1 MSAKTTDTKQEIL
14 SIARNL
20 MKKVGYNAFS
30 YSDISKQLNIK
41 NAAVH
46 YHYPTKEDL
55 LADIVNTYI
64 EDYKKLESGLSSS
77 AMKAID
83 KISVFA
89 DRYAHLIEIQS
100 ICIIGSVASDFYTL
114 PEAVKA
120 KVVLLTNLVL
130 GMVANVLEKGRAN
143 GELFFEEDART
154 KALLIMTNLAAGVQL
169 ARITGKKDFERIR
182 TALLKQLKQ

>member
-1 MSAKTTDTKQEIL
+1 MSAKNTDTKQEIL
-14 SIARNL
+14 SIARDL

-30 YSDISKQLNIK
+30 YSDISRQLNIK

-64 EDYKKLESGLSSS
+64 EDYQQLEKGLTN
-77 AMKAID
+77 AQMKAMD
-83 KISVFA
+83 KLGVFA
-89 DRYAHLIEIQS
+89 DRYAQLIEVKS

-114 PEAVKA
+114 PEAVRD
-120 KVVLLTNLVL
+120 KVVLLTKLVL
-130 GMVANVLEKGRAN
+130 GMVANVLEKGRAL
-143 GELFFEEDART
+143 GEIQFTEDADT

-169 ARITGKKDFERIR
+169 ARITGKQDFDHIR
-182 TALLKQLKQ
+182 KAIMLQLKK

>member
-1 MSAKTTDTKQEIL
+1 MSAKNTDTKQEIL
-14 SIARNL
+14 SIARDL

-64 EDYKKLESGLSSS
+64 DDYKKLDEGLVN
-77 AMKAID
+77 APLKAID
-83 KISVFA
+83 KLGVFA
-89 DRYAHLIEIQS
+89 DRYAQLIEVKS

-114 PEAVKA
+114 PPAVRER
-120 KVVLLTNLVL
+120 VILLTKLVL
-130 GMVANVLEKGRAN
+130 GMVANVLEEGKVK
-143 GELFFEEDART
+143 GELHFIEDANTR
-154 KALLIMTNLAAGVQL
+154 ALLIMTNLAAGVQL
-169 ARITGKKDFERIR
+169 ARITGKQDFDHIR
-182 TALLKQLKQ
+182 NAIMLQLKK

>member
-1 MSAKTTDTKQEIL
+1 MPAKSTDTKQEIL
-14 SIARNL
+14 SIARDL
-20 MKKVGYNAFS
+20 LKKVGYNAFS

-64 EDYKKLESGLSSS
+64 EDYKQLESGLAHSTLP
-77 AMKAID
+77 AID
-83 KISVFA
+83 KVSVFA
-89 DRYAHLIEIQS
+89 DRYAHLIDLQS

-114 PEAVKA
+114 PEAVKDR
-120 KVVLLTNLVL
+120 VILLTNLVL
-130 GMVANVLEKGRAN
+130 GMVANVLVEGRTH
-143 GELFFEEDART
+143 GELFFAEDART

-169 ARITGKKDFERIR
+169 ARITGKKDFESIR
-182 TALLKQLKQ
+182 TALIAQLKK

>member
-14 SIARNL
+14 SIGRDL
-20 MKKVGYNAFS
+20 LKKVGYNAFS

-55 LADIVNTYI
+55 LADIVNNYI
-64 EDYKKLESGLSSS
+64 EDYKKLELGLANSNL
-77 AMKAID
+77 KTVD

-89 DRYAHLIEIQS
+89 DRYAHLIDMES

-114 PEAVKA
+114 PEAVKD
-120 KVVLLTNLVL
+120 KVVSLTNLVL
-130 GMVANVLEKGRAN
+130 GMVAKVLEKGRAD
-143 GELFFEEDART
+143 GEIFFKEEAHT
-154 KALLIMTNLAAGVQL
+154 KALLIMTDIL
-169 ARITGKKDFERIR
+169 RPI
-182 TALLKQLKQ
+182 